1 MYSAEFDCMFYTY
14 TLMGG
19 IILIAIIMSN
29 VFGFGIISSY
39 HLSFEVTLQ
48 ERVMRFQMQE
58 KHYKWSTND
67 NKTQLFLDWI
77 QEMNYVQEEY
87 RLFTAYAEERKGIG
101 EKGLKVTKISQE
113 GTADNTVNQT
123 EADDDS
129 NYYQDTLDSVELLD
143 CIPEGKTVAEMEEA
157 KLKAK

>member
-58 KHYKWSTND
+58 RSIINGALT
-67 NKTQLFLDWI
+67 T
-77 QEMNYVQEEY
+77 
-87 RLFTAYAEERKGIG
+87 
-101 EKGLKVTKISQE
+101 TKPNS
-113 GTADNTVNQT
+113 
-123 EADDDS
+123 S
-129 NYYQDTLDSVELLD
+129 
-143 CIPEGKTVAEMEEA
+143 
-157 KLKAK
+157 